1 MCMKILKYTFIE
13 DKFGVVDGEVVELDP
28 IETTLRFSLT
38 LNAMGMFEEEYGES
52 VIEVLLRNIG
62 ENGQAV
68 GDEITSRTFVM
79 ALASATYLKV
89 ENNEVYNNNATKDE
103 FKTLPFYKS
112 VASDIQFVSE
122 LIKMSFD
129 CIMDRKAKGEKK
141 GKN

>member
-1 MCMKILKYTFIE
+1 MKILKHTFVE
-13 DKFGVVDGEVVELDP
+13 ERFGLVDGEVVELDP
-28 IETTLRFSLT
+28 VETTLHFSLT

-62 ENGQAV
+62 QDGQAT
-68 GDEITSRTFVM
+68 GDEITSRAFVM
-79 ALASATYLKV
+79 ALACSTFLKI
-89 ENNEVYNNNATKDE
+89 ENNEVFNNNATKEE

-129 CIMDRKAKGEKK
+129 CIMDRKVKGESK